1 MIYTNIFTVSWKH
14 EKRCN
19 FEKESIK
26 IERFLELSLWILLLL
41 LHLFSKFSYS
51 IALFFPF
58 LAHCDMYFCVIE
70 FVSKQKIVKVISIH
84 CIIKIGQCQKDPW
97 HAPAQ
102 ILCPKYFFMYFC
114 SRYILN
120 YFFSWEIFCISLVDA
135 YIIMLWWYHNFF
147 HASSLAF
154 QGRKKYTKVHTSGLW
169 KNWLPVSCCTSGFV

>member
-1 MIYTNIFTVSWKH
+1 MNVFWNYVSEFYFSSCTYLANLFLCDWICSKT
-14 EKRCN
+14 KNRQSN
-19 FEKESIK
+19 FHPLYNKDRTMPEG
-26 IERFLELSLWILLLL
+26 
-41 LHLFSKFSYS
+41 
-51 IALFFPF
+51 F
-58 LAHCDMYFCVIE
+58 LACPCTNSVPEILFL
-70 FVSKQKIVKVISIH
+70 
-84 CIIKIGQCQKDPW
+84 CI
-97 HAPAQ
+97 
-102 ILCPKYFFMYFC
+102 FF